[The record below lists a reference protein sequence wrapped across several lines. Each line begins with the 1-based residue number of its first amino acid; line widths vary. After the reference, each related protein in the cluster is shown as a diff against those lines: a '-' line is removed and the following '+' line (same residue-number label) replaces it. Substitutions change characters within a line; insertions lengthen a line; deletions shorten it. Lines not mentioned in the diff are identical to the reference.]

1 MRKITKK
8 VSSDPKFIV
17 DRMYNRLARWLR
29 ILGYDTLFDSS
40 FSDKDYLEKAKNE
53 SRILITRNENLAS
66 RASKLALKAVQVDA
80 PTIEER
86 LIKLYKEANIA
97 LSLNDDVISR
107 CSKCNSEIEPIQKKD
122 IENLLLEGTKNQY
135 NEFWICKN
143 INCQQIYW
151 KGPHWD
157 KMKKSLE
164 KCKEILTEQ

>member
-1 MRKITKK
+1 MRKITKEE
-8 VSSDPKFIV
+8 SNNPKFIV

-40 FSDKDYLEKAKNE
+40 FSDNDYLEKAKYE
-53 SRILITRNENLAS
+53 SRILITRDEDLTR
-66 RASKLALKAVQVDA
+66 RANKLTLKTVQVDA

-86 LIKLYKEANIA
+86 LIKLYKETNIT
-97 LSLNDDVISR
+97 LSLDNDVISR
-107 CSKCNSEIEPIQKKD
+107 CSKCNSEIDPIQKKD
-122 IENLLLEGTKNQY
+122 IENLLLEGTKNHY

-143 INCQQIYW
+143 SSCQQIYW

-164 KCKEILTEQ
+164 KCKKILTGQ